1 MADEEHLAK
10 LEEGIKAWNKWRREN
25 IAIVPDLQNANLR
38 EANLQGA
45 DLQKAILKG
54 ANLRLADLKEA
65 DLWNAKLQGADFQE
79 ANLQG
84 TNLWNV
90 KLQGADLTTC
100 YGSPRFKRFAQD
112 QEFIE
117 EFRDS
122 PLRFPLYLIWLIFS
136 DCGRSLLLWASWSI
150 FAAIGFG
157 WKFYSMGRE
166 AFDIDALPWKLS
178 TLIYYSVV
186 TFTTLGFGDITPNT
200 TEAAYWVMAE
210 VILGYVMLGG
220 LISIFATKLAR
231 RS

>member
-38 EANLQGA
+38 ETNLRLAILSNA
-45 DLQKAILKG
+45 DLQKANIEETNVSYVKYNRWAKYKG
-54 ANLRLADLKEA
+54 IKVA
-65 DLWNAKLQGADFQE
+65 
-79 ANLQG
+79 
-84 TNLWNV
+84 
-90 KLQGADLTTC
+90 TC